1 MNEDDTQSDLDD
13 ESSDENIERG
23 VITRPQ
29 ND

>member
-13 ESSDENIERG
+13 ESSDENIERR